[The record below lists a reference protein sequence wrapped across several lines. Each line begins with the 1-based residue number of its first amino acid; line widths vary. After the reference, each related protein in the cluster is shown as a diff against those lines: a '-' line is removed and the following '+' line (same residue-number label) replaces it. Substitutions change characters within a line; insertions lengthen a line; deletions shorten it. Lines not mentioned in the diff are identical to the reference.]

1 MNLVE
6 LTNFLVKNLVKDPE
20 TVSVKQIPEEEDL
33 VIIQVL
39 VDDSDMGAVIGK
51 GGITANA
58 IRTIV
63 QAASYINENKKVKID
78 IDSF

>member
-20 TVSVKQIPEEEDL
+20 TVSVKQFPEEEDL

-51 GGITANA
+51 GGKTANA